1 MELRDIEYAEEYRSG
16 EANALS
22 AFFLPSFKVARS
34 YDRAVG
40 YFSSSALECFAE
52 PFEQFIQFGGTVRLI
67 ASVELHHD
75 DIQAIE
81 GKAGREAACEARIL
95 QIIDEEFS
103 GKAASSGVQ
112 KLAALLEMGR
122 MEIRIAVPKTGG
134 GIYHEKVGIFDGGE
148 PDYVAFAGSTNESRQ
163 ALEFNYECIDVFPSW
178 RDPSRALSKKRHFE
192 ALWSGRAPGA
202 ATYTFPEAAR
212 RKLIRA
218 IRNEAIEPTGRPN
231 PEEAAL
237 WPHQRTA
244 LDEFLSRQRGI
255 LEMATGTGK
264 TRTAL
269 AVLKHLIQHGSIRTA
284 IVTADGSDLLDQWA
298 TDLVATLRAS
308 RPRFRLLKH
317 YREHH
322 QRDEYLI
329 GSDFSVLLCSRQALR
344 PVLKR
349 MSAQQKRDAFIVHD
363 EVHRFGSASHVAE
376 LDGEADEVQWRL
388 GLSATPDREYDEV
401 GNAFIERNVGEVIFR
416 YPLEDAISDGVLCG
430 FDYLPLEWDPNAD
443 DRREVQALMARR
455 SARDTGGRPVMSE
468 EEFRREVA
476 RVYKV
481 SVEKVPLFVS
491 FVQRH
496 PEALERCIVFLAEK
510 SYGLYVSEHIHAI
523 TPRFRT
529 YFDEDEPAAL
539 KEFATGVIDCLLTCH
554 RVSEGIDIRS
564 VKTVVLLSA
573 DRAKL
578 ETIQRIGRCLR
589 TDPTN
594 PNKQALVVDFIR
606 RRTSP
611 AAEPTGDELR
621 RQWLETLSQIKG
633 KVYVSQ

>member
-1 MELRDIEYAEEYRSG
+1 MGLREIEYAEEYRSG
-16 EANALS
+16 EDDALTS
-22 AFFLPSFKVARS
+22 FFLPSFKVART

-52 PFEQFIQFGGTVRLI
+52 PFARFVQFGGAVRLV
-67 ASVELHHD
+67 ASVEVHRD
-75 DIQAIE
+75 DLEAMELQS
-81 GKAGREAACEARIL
+81 GREAACEARIL
-95 QIIDEEFS
+95 EIIDQEFS
-103 GKAASSGVQ
+103 GRTFSTGVQ

-122 MEIRIAVPKTGG
+122 LEIRIAVPKTGR
-134 GIYHEKVGIFDGGE
+134 GIYHEKVGIFDGNE

-178 RDPSRALSKKRHFE
+178 YAPSRALSKKKHFE
-192 ALWSGRAPGA
+192 ALWDGRAPGA
-202 ATYTFPEAAR
+202 TTYTFPDAAK

-218 IRNEAIEPTGRPN
+218 VRHEPTGPAGQGSS
-231 PEEAAL
+231 EEVSL
-237 WPHQRTA
+237 WPHQRKA
-244 LDEFLSRQRGI
+244 LQAFLSKQRGI

-269 AVLKHLIQHGSIRTA
+269 AVLGHLINHGSIRTA

-298 TDLVATLRAS
+298 ADLATRLQECS
-308 RPRFRLLKH
+308 PRFRLLKH

-329 GSDFSVLLCSRQALR
+329 DSDLSVLLCSRQALQ

-349 MSAQQKRDAFIVHD
+349 MSAQEKRDAFVIHD

-376 LDGEADEVQWRL
+376 LDGETDYVPWRL
-388 GLSATPDREYDEV
+388 GLSATPDREYDQA

-416 YPLEDAISDGVLCG
+416 YPLEDAIADGVLCE
-430 FDYLPLEWDPNAD
+430 FDYLPLDWDPSTD
-443 DRREVQALMARR
+443 DKREVQALMARR
-455 SARDTGGRPVMSE
+455 SARDAAGHPVMSE

-481 SVEKVPLFVS
+481 SVEKVPLFVA
-491 FVQRH
+491 FVQGH

-510 SYGLYVSEHIHAI
+510 SYGLYVSEHIHAV

-539 KEFATGVIDCLLTCH
+539 KEFATGIIDCLLTCH

-564 VKTVVLLSA
+564 VRTVVLLSA
-573 DRAKL
+573 DRARL

-594 PNKQALVVDFIR
+594 PAKRALVVDFIR
-606 RRTSP
+606 RRSGP

-621 RQWLETLSQIKG
+621 RQWLEALSQIKG
-633 KVYVSQ
+633 KVHVSQ